1 MASGLRKYAVQK
13 PKGAK
18 WETLSLVD
26 DLRQGQAEFRT
37 AVELHGK
44 TPVRLIQVDFTGD
57 EALADFDWH
66 LIELHDPNKGA
77 RPRPTVVAGRER
89 GQKPPKPGRKPPPAS
104 PQPATSRTK
113 GPPGPGEKVPVPYK
127 TYVAAFLFGV
137 LAIIVWAVTFKM

>member
-1 MASGLRKYAVQK
+1 MANGSRKYAVQK

-44 TPVRLIQVDFTGD
+44 APVRLIQVDFTSD

-66 LIELHDPNKGA
+66 LIELHDPNKGS
-77 RPRPTVVAGRER
+77 RPKPTVVAGRER
-89 GQKPPKPGRKPPPAS
+89 AEKPARQGRQPPPKEKQARKGAGGAP
-104 PQPATSRTK
+104 
-113 GPPGPGEKVPVPYK
+113 EKVPVPYK

-137 LAIIVWAVTFKM
+137 VAIIVWAVTFKL

>member
-1 MASGLRKYAVQK
+1 LASGLRKYAVQK

-26 DLRQGQAEFRT
+26 DIRQGQAEFRT
-37 AVELHGK
+37 AVEQHGK
-44 TPVRLIQVDFTGD
+44 APVRLIQVDFTED

-89 GQKPPKPGRKPPPAS
+89 AQKSQKAGRKPATNP
-104 PQPATSRTK
+104 PQPGHPK
-113 GPPGPGEKVPVPYK
+113 GKAKPGEKVPVPYK
-127 TYVAAFLFGV
+127 SYIAAFLFGV
-137 LAIIVWAVTFKM
+137 VAIIVWAISFKM

>member
-1 MASGLRKYAVQK
+1 LANGSRKYAVQK

-26 DLRQGQAEFRT
+26 NLRQGQAEFRT

-44 TPVRLIQVDFTGD
+44 APVRLIQVDFTSD

-66 LIELHDPNKGA
+66 LIELHDPNKGT

-89 GQKPPKPGRKPPPAS
+89 AEKPRNPTQAGPRQPRKGGAAP
-104 PQPATSRTK
+104 
-113 GPPGPGEKVPVPYK
+113 EKVPVPYK
-127 TYVAAFLFGV
+127 TYIAAFLFGAV
-137 LAIIVWAVTFKM
+137 AIIVWALTFKF